1 MISIGTNAS
10 ALMAQAATASAQID
24 AETAMQRLSSGKR
37 INAAKDDAAGVA
49 IASRM
54 TSHVKGLHQS
64 IRNSMDAQAL
74 ISTAEGGLQETEVL
88 LQRIRELAVQASN
101 DTNSD
106 ADRTNL
112 NNEAQQLLEGID
124 AIASGTTWAG
134 QNLLDGTYSNKS
146 FQVGGGSMAADQLT
160 TSLQS
165 STAIEL
171 GLGYVAAIAEVSQV
185 GGEVQAVTLADGTET
200 TVVGTNIRLQG
211 NDTGGFAINGIDLND
226 ESGRF
231 VSDAGD
237 VNGDG
242 LDDLIMGARY
252 ASPNGKMNAGESH
265 VVFGKTDGTAVEL
278 SDVTAGTGGFVING
292 IDAGD
297 YSGYSVSN
305 AGDVNGDGLDDLIV
319 GMGTSYARLDGIFP
333 AGESYVVFGKTDG
346 TAVELSD
353 VAAGTGGFVINGI
366 ESGDNSG
373 RSVSNAGDVNGDG
386 LDDLIIGSY
395 FADQNGVFDAGESHV
410 VFGKTDGT
418 AVELS
423 DVTAGTGGFVIN
435 GIDAHDVSGSS
446 VSNAGDVNGDG
457 LDDLIVGAHGADPN
471 GNSKAGESYV
481 VFGKT
486 DGTAV
491 ELSDVTAGTGG
502 FVINGID
509 ADDYSGYF
517 SAVSNAGDVNGD
529 GLEDLIVGAHLA
541 DPSNAYYSNSS
552 AGESYV
558 VFGKTDGTAVE
569 LSDVTAG
576 TGGFVIN
583 GIDAYDKSGSSVSNA
598 GDVNGDGLD
607 DVIVGAPS
615 ADPNGNSAAGESY
628 VVFGKTDTDAVELS
642 NIASGTGGFV
652 INGIDES
659 DASGY
664 SVSNAGDVNGDGL
677 DDLIVGAKDADP
689 NGAPGAGESYVVFG
703 KTDTDAVELSE
714 VSQNPPALSSN
725 AAIVVH
731 GKTIA
736 IDLSSYYDGS
746 TNDYYGAA
754 AAVAAVINND
764 TDLQALDYSAI
775 AATSTQVAAGTHLA
789 GDVIVSRADTP
800 ITTVATNEVPEVPAI
815 SLTNHSNAQNA
826 LTRLDTA
833 LQTINSQRAE
843 LGSLSNRLDHI
854 IANNTNASTNTKA
867 SLGRIQDA
875 DFAAETTKLA
885 KSKILEQSSTAM
897 LAQAN
902 ASVYEVLTLIP
913 D

>member
-1 MISIGTNAS
+1 
-10 ALMAQAATASAQID
+10 
-24 AETAMQRLSSGKR
+24 
-37 INAAKDDAAGVA
+37 
-49 IASRM
+49 
-54 TSHVKGLHQS
+54 
-64 IRNSMDAQAL
+64 
-74 ISTAEGGLQETEVL
+74 LQETEVL

-124 AIASGTTWAG
+124 AVASGTTWAG
-134 QNLLDGTYSNKS
+134 QNLLDGTFTNKS
-146 FQVGGGSMAADQLT
+146 FQVGGGSMAADQVT

-171 GLGYVAAIAEVSQV
+171 GLGFIAATAEVSQV
-185 GGEVQAVTLADGTET
+185 GGEAQAVTIADGTET
-200 TVVGTNIRLQG
+200 TAVGDLIRLQG
-211 NDTGGFAINGIDLND
+211 DDTGGFVINGVDVKDL
-226 ESGRF
+226 SGF
-231 VSDAGD
+231 SVSNAGD

-242 LDDLIMGARY
+242 LDDLIVGAKY
-252 ASPNGKMNAGESH
+252 ADPNANEAAGESYVVFGKSDGTAVELSDVTAGTGGFVVNGIDSGDISGYSVSNAGDVNGDGLDDVIVGASRAYPNGDSNAGESY

-297 YSGYSVSN
+297 YSGRSVSN
-305 AGDVNGDGLDDLIV
+305 AGDVNGDGLDDLVV
-319 GMGTSYARLDGIFP
+319 GSYQADSNGNSN

-346 TAVELSD
+346 TAVELS
-353 VAAGTGGFVINGI
+353 
-366 ESGDNSG
+366 
-373 RSVSNAGDVNGDG
+373 
-386 LDDLIIGSY
+386 
-395 FADQNGVFDAGESHV
+395 
-410 VFGKTDGT
+410 
-418 AVELS
+418 
-423 DVTAGTGGFVIN
+423 
-435 GIDAHDVSGSS
+435 
-446 VSNAGDVNGDG
+446 
-457 LDDLIVGAHGADPN
+457 
-471 GNSKAGESYV
+471 
-481 VFGKT
+481 
-486 DGTAV
+486 
-491 ELSDVTAGTGG
+491 
-502 FVINGID
+502 
-509 ADDYSGYF
+509 
-517 SAVSNAGDVNGD
+517 
-529 GLEDLIVGAHLA
+529 
-541 DPSNAYYSNSS
+541 
-552 AGESYV
+552 
-558 VFGKTDGTAVE
+558 
-569 LSDVTAG
+569 
-576 TGGFVIN
+576 
-583 GIDAYDKSGSSVSNA
+583 
-598 GDVNGDGLD
+598 
-607 DVIVGAPS
+607 
-615 ADPNGNSAAGESY
+615 
-628 VVFGKTDTDAVELS
+628 
-642 NIASGTGGFV
+642 
-652 INGIDES
+652 
-659 DASGY
+659 
-664 SVSNAGDVNGDGL
+664 
-677 DDLIVGAKDADP
+677 
-689 NGAPGAGESYVVFG
+689 
-703 KTDTDAVELSE
+703 E
-714 VSQNPPALSSN
+714 VSQNPTNLSSN
-725 AAIVVH
+725 ATIVIH

>member
-1 MISIGTNAS
+1 MLAIGTNAS
-10 ALMAQAATASAQID
+10 ALMAQAATASVQIG

-49 IASRM
+49 ITSRM

-124 AIASGTTWAG
+124 AVASGTTWAG

-171 GLGYVAAIAEVSQV
+171 GLGFIAATAEVSQV
-185 GGEVQAVTLADGTET
+185 GGETQAVTIADGTET
-200 TVVGTNIRLQG
+200 TVVGDLIRLQ
-211 NDTGGFAINGIDLND
+211 A
-226 ESGRF
+226 
-231 VSDAGD
+231 
-237 VNGDG
+237 
-242 LDDLIMGARY
+242 DD
-252 ASPNGKMNAGESH
+252 
-265 VVFGKTDGTAVEL
+265 
-278 SDVTAGTGGFVING
+278 TGGFVING
-292 IDAGD
+292 ID
-297 YSGYSVSN
+297 
-305 AGDVNGDGLDDLIV
+305 
-319 GMGTSYARLDGIFP
+319 RLDR
-333 AGESYVVFGKTDG
+333 AGY
-346 TAVELSD
+346 
-353 VAAGTGGFVINGI
+353 
-366 ESGDNSG
+366 
-373 RSVSNAGDVNGDG
+373 RVSNAGDVNGDG
-386 LDDLIIGSY
+386 LDDLIIGAY
-395 FADQNGVFDAGESHV
+395 N
-410 VFGKTDGT
+410 
-418 AVELS
+418 
-423 DVTAGTGGFVIN
+423 
-435 GIDAHDVSGSS
+435 
-446 VSNAGDVNGDG
+446 
-457 LDDLIVGAHGADPN
+457 ADPN
-471 GNSKAGESYV
+471 GNSIAGESYV

-509 ADDYSGYF
+509 ASDFSGY
-517 SAVSNAGDVNGD
+517 
-529 GLEDLIVGAHLA
+529 
-541 DPSNAYYSNSS
+541 
-552 AGESYV
+552 
-558 VFGKTDGTAVE
+558 
-569 LSDVTAG
+569 
-576 TGGFVIN
+576 
-583 GIDAYDKSGSSVSNA
+583 SVSNA

-607 DVIVGAPS
+607 DVIVGAYG
-615 ADPNGNSAAGESY
+615 ADPNGKIY
-628 VVFGKTDTDAVELS
+628 
-642 NIASGTGGFV
+642 
-652 INGIDES
+652 
-659 DASGY
+659 
-664 SVSNAGDVNGDGL
+664 
-677 DDLIVGAKDADP
+677 
-689 NGAPGAGESYVVFG
+689 AGESYVVFG

-725 AAIVVH
+725 ATIVIH

-843 LGSLSNRLDHI
+843 LGSLSNRLDHV
-854 IANNTNASTNTKA
+854 IANNTNASTNAKA

>member
-1 MISIGTNAS
+1 
-10 ALMAQAATASAQID
+10 
-24 AETAMQRLSSGKR
+24 
-37 INAAKDDAAGVA
+37 
-49 IASRM
+49 
-54 TSHVKGLHQS
+54 
-64 IRNSMDAQAL
+64 
-74 ISTAEGGLQETEVL
+74 
-88 LQRIRELAVQASN
+88 RIRELAVQASN

-171 GLGYVAAIAEVSQV
+171 GLGYVAATAEVSQV
-185 GGEVQAVTLADGTET
+185 GGEVQAVTIADGTET
-200 TVVGTNIRLQG
+200 TVVGDLIRLQG
-211 NDTGGFAINGIDLND
+211 DG
-226 ESGRF
+226 
-231 VSDAGD
+231 AG
-237 VNGDG
+237 
-242 LDDLIMGARY
+242 A
-252 ASPNGKMNAGESH
+252 
-265 VVFGKTDGTAVEL
+265 
-278 SDVTAGTGGFVING
+278 GGFVING
-292 IDAGD
+292 IDASD
-297 YSGYSVSN
+297 QSGYSVSN

-319 GMGTSYARLDGIFP
+319 GARYADPNGNSS
-333 AGESYVVFGKTDG
+333 AGESYVVFGKSNG
-346 TAVELSD
+346 TAIELSD

-366 ESGDNSG
+366 DASDQSG
-373 RSVSNAGDVNGDG
+373 
-386 LDDLIIGSY
+386 Y
-395 FADQNGVFDAGESHV
+395 
-410 VFGKTDGT
+410 
-418 AVELS
+418 
-423 DVTAGTGGFVIN
+423 
-435 GIDAHDVSGSS
+435 S

-457 LDDLIVGAHGADPN
+457 LDDLIVGARYADPN
-471 GNSKAGESYV
+471 GTNSGASYV
-481 VFGKT
+481 VFGKS
-486 DGTAV
+486 GGAQI
-491 ELSDVTAGTGG
+491 ELSEIQKNSNDQG
-502 FVINGID
+502 FVINGWYLN
-509 ADDYSGYF
+509 DYSG
-517 SAVSNAGDVNGD
+517 V
-529 GLEDLIVGAHLA
+529 
-541 DPSNAYYSNSS
+541 
-552 AGESYV
+552 
-558 VFGKTDGTAVE
+558 
-569 LSDVTAG
+569 
-576 TGGFVIN
+576 
-583 GIDAYDKSGSSVSNA
+583 SVSAA

-607 DVIVGAPS
+607 DLIVGAFRD
-615 ADPNGNSAAGESY
+615 DPNGTDSGASYVIFGKSDGNSVELGQMATRFNSSGFAINGEITSDGSGYSVSGAGDVNGDGLSDLIIGSLENQSY
-628 VVFGKTDTDAVELS
+628 VVFGKQSLTEVELS
-642 NIASGTGGFV
+642 QLSSNSHSGGFI
-652 INGIDES
+652 IN
-659 DASGY
+659 ASGY

-677 DDLIVGAKDADP
+677 DDLIVGAYGGDPNGNSAAGESYVVFGKSDGTAVELSDVTAGTGGFVINGIDTNDYSGYSVSSAGDVNGDDLDDLIVGAYGADPIGNSNAGESYVVFGKANGTAVELSDVTAGDGGFVINGIDAGDFSGRSVSNAGDVNGDGLDDLIVGAYAADP
-689 NGAPGAGESYVVFG
+689 NGNSSAGESYVVFG
-703 KTDTDAVELSE
+703 KTDGTAVELSE
-714 VSQNPPALSSN
+714 VSQNPTNLSSN
-725 AAIVVH
+725 ATIVIH

-764 TDLQALDYSAI
+764 ADLQALDYSAI